1 MNFLK
6 LRNKVPFFIILIL
19 TLSLFSCRN
28 ELVGEYIGIDETKR
42 DEIKLNLNHDNTF
55 SMELYVNGNY
65 KSKPQKTL
73 TGVWKKDGSQ
83 LKLIT
88 QNNVITY
95 EQTFE
100 SYSKAGKSFKVE
112 TYKFKTCKEE
122 FFASNYNL
130 IKDRNV
136 EDR

>member
-6 LRNKVPFFIILIL
+6 LRNKLPINIILIL

-28 ELVGEYIGIDETKR
+28 EIVGEYIGIDETKS
-42 DEIKLNLNHDNTF
+42 DEIKLKLNHDNTF

-65 KSKPQKTL
+65 RSKPQKTIA
-73 TGVWKKDGSQ
+73 GVWKKEGSQ

-88 QNNVITY
+88 QNDVITY

-100 SYSKAGKSFKVE
+100 NYSIAGKSFNVE

-122 FFASNYNL
+122 FFASNFNL
-130 IKDRNV
+130 KKDRNV
-136 EDR
+136 EE